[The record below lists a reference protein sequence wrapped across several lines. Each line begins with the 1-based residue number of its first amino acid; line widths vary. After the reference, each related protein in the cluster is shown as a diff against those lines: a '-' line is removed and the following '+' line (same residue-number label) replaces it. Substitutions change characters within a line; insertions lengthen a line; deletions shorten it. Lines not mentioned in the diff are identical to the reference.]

1 MPKPPKVERI
11 STIGC
16 AVLGDDQAML
26 SRSLFGVA
34 MALGAA
40 VLWGTTGTAQS
51 FAVGNTSPFWVGAL
65 RLVVACTF
73 FGVIGV
79 VGSRSPTKDAPLSS
93 SAWRLVFVSG
103 VCIAAYNLAFFAG
116 VQMSGVG
123 VGTAISIGS
132 GPIWAGMLQSLLARK
147 APPAEWWIGTSLAVV
162 GGVALVAADQGHVA
176 WTTRSLL
183 LCLAA
188 GLAYSSY
195 ALVSQRL
202 VRQFPPAVVV
212 RWVFVVAACIAV
224 PVAAVLPGA
233 FAPSWSNWL
242 VVTYLGVAATGV
254 SYLLFGHA
262 LRHISGA
269 TGVTLA
275 LAEPVTA
282 FALSTWLLSYRP
294 TVGGYVG
301 LGLVLAGLLLVI
313 RTELRAARPPVAL
326 ARVASGAV

>member
-1 MPKPPKVERI
+1 MHCR
-11 STIGC
+11 
-16 AVLGDDQAML
+16 GDDQMML

-34 MALGAA
+34 MALVAA

-51 FAVGNTSPFWVGAL
+51 FAVGSTSPFWVGAL
-65 RLVVACTF
+65 RLVVASTF
-73 FGVIGV
+73 FGVIGA
-79 VGSRSPTKDAPLSS
+79 VGSRNPTKGAPLSS
-93 SAWRLVFVSG
+93 PLSSPACRLVLVSG

-123 VGTAISIGS
+123 LGTAIAIGS
-132 GPIWAGMLQSLLARK
+132 GPIWAGMLQSVLAKK
-147 APPAEWWIGTSLAVV
+147 APPAEWWIGMSLAVA
-162 GGVALVAADQGHVA
+162 GGVALVATAQGLVA
-176 WTTRSLL
+176 WTTRGLL
-183 LCLAA
+183 LCLVA

-202 VRQFPPAVVV
+202 VREFPPTVVV

-224 PVAAVLPGA
+224 PVATVLPGA
-233 FAPSWSNWL
+233 FTPSWTNWL

-282 FALSTWLLSYRP
+282 FALSIWLLSYRP

-313 RTELRAARPPVAL
+313 RTELRAARPPA
-326 ARVASGAV
+326 APG